1 MVTSIDM
8 EQTSSESIIPVT
20 LFSLAREMGF
30 VAVTSKGGKMA
41 ILSGTLVTTNILLAR
56 SMSVG

>member
-20 LFSLAREMGF
+20 RFSLAREMRF
-30 VAVTSKGGKMA
+30 VAITTKGGKMA

-56 SMSVG
+56 SIRVG